1 MSLLLRAQVA
11 TAAHDVVP
19 AWPLDSF
26 IAVNPLA
33 GAESRPFGSSA
44 GVSHTRPT
52 ADYLADLKRGRI
64 TLDDLTTALERRVP
78 ALARSLTI
86 DGRPTAAS
94 HIAALDLTMRADAA
108 APAPRPAHELAPD
121 PAADP
126 LDDYLSAWLSA
137 YLSPDPLWEMPHRD
151 RGFYGAWRALAPG
164 DRSLP
169 RRVRRRIREL
179 PAEPDL
185 ALADALAALGVSGSS
200 STEVLRTHLRSL
212 PGWVGHIKWRA
223 EKVGDVDLTSYLA
236 VRLTLIAEL
245 GRGTSPSEAT
255 RPKPSAL
262 EETLARAK
270 RVAREIVGG
279 DPRHEVVAL
288 IARVLAEHP
297 PAEHP
302 LTWQLAYEEAYRRP
316 LLAGLRPSDAPE
328 DRPRVQLVMCIDPRS
343 EGMRRQL
350 ERDDDVETFGFAGF
364 FGVPIRFSRYAARG
378 AVDALPALLA
388 PRHHVSE
395 RPVDEAR
402 ADRSVSAGR
411 RWDALASATRV
422 ADEATA
428 TPFALAETAGWFYG
442 ARSALRTLAP
452 GLDGRLARLLS
463 PGRHAPATEV
473 TVADSFTPEERV
485 SLAETA
491 VRMMGLDRFAPL
503 IVLAGHGS
511 LSTNNL
517 YESALDCGACGG
529 NPGAANAR
537 AAASIFNDP
546 LVRSSLRERGI
557 DIPDDTHFVA
567 AEHNTVTDELRML
580 DPHLI
585 SATHAARVQEFL
597 SQQWDAGDR
606 LTVERASLLPG
617 FHSRTTPAQVR
628 RRAHDWAEVYPEL
641 GLLGNAAM
649 IIGPREIS
657 RGCDLERRVFLHSYR
672 ADMDPDGTALETIM
686 TAPLI
691 VAQWINHQ
699 YYFSALNPATLGAGT
714 KTVHNAIGT
723 IGVLSGHGGD
733 LRRGLPWQSV
743 GLGSDLLHEPL
754 RLSVVVQA
762 PIDRIGRIISGNQ
775 VLRNLLDNE
784 WISLTARSTSDSPWL
799 RYTAYGWDSLDH
811 TPHTEGQQQ

>member
-33 GAESRPFGSSA
+33 AAESRPFGSSA
-44 GVSHTRPT
+44 GVGHTRPT
-52 ADYLADLKRGRI
+52 ADYLADLDRGRI
-64 TLDDLTTALERRVP
+64 TVDDLTAAIERRVP

-86 DGRPTAAS
+86 DGRAIAAS

-108 APAPRPAHELAPD
+108 APAPR

-164 DRSLP
+164 DRALP
-169 RRVRRRIREL
+169 RRLRRRVREL
-179 PAEPDL
+179 PTEPDL
-185 ALADALAALGVSGSS
+185 ALADALAALGASSGLSS
-200 STEVLRTHLRSL
+200 ESTTEVLRAHLRSL

-236 VRLTLIAEL
+236 VRLTLIAAL
-245 GRGTSPSEAT
+245 GRGSEPRESTGPEPSP
-255 RPKPSAL
+255 L
-262 EETLARAK
+262 EDTVARAE
-270 RVAREIVGG
+270 RVTREIVGG
-279 DPRHEVVAL
+279 DPGHEVVAL

-297 PAEHP
+297 PTEHP
-302 LTWQLAYEEAYRRP
+302 LTWQLAYEESYRRP
-316 LLAGLRPSDAPE
+316 LLADLRAGDAPE

-350 ERDDDVETFGFAGF
+350 ERDDDVETLGFAGF

-395 RPVDEAR
+395 RPLDTAS
-402 ADRSVSAGR
+402 AGRSVSAGR
-411 RWDALASATRV
+411 RWDALAGATRA

-463 PGRHAPATEV
+463 PGRHAPSTEV
-473 TVADSFTPEERV
+473 TVADSFTLDERI

-491 VRMMGLDRFAPL
+491 VRMMGLHRFAPL

-585 SATHAARVQEFL
+585 PATHAAPVQEFL
-597 SQQWDAGDR
+597 SLQRDAGDR

-617 FHSRTTPAQVR
+617 SHSRTTPAQVR

-672 ADMDPDGTALETIM
+672 AEMDPDGTALETIM

-754 RLSVVVQA
+754 RLSVIVQA

-784 WISLTARSTSDSPWL
+784 WISLTARETSHSSWL
-799 RYTAYGWDSLDH
+799 RYTAYGWDRLDH
-811 TPHTEGQQQ
+811 TPHTEGHQQ